1 MKKIEQ
7 QKLLNIMSD
16 IDAQPNWRT
25 NANKACAYYDG
36 DQLAPQVVAVLKER
50 NQPMTMHNLI
60 APTVDGVLGM
70 EAKTRTDLLVLADD
84 PSKEF
89 DELAEAINEQFKD
102 VCRLAKLDKARSEAY
117 ASQIKCG
124 FGAVEVY
131 RNENLFGPKYK
142 IKNIPRDEIYWDWL
156 SKESDWSD
164 ARWVMRCRW
173 IDVDELMTLVPDKK
187 DVIKNAANG
196 WHGFIETNLIEGM
209 DANLVN
215 AYEEFKG
222 YSRQQTE
229 WLSQNRKRIRLQ
241 VIYYRTM
248 ERKPVIELQNGRV
261 IEFDKNNLLHATAAA
276 MGKANVRMAQV
287 SRIIESWYAGPHHL
301 GDKDCDA
308 PQGLFP
314 LVPFFGY
321 RKDAN
326 GEPYGLV
333 ARAIPAQDEVNF
345 RRIKLTWL
353 LQAKRVIA
361 DKDATNMSREKVL
374 DEVERAD
381 GYIELNPDRKNNKS
395 VAEAFRVE
403 QDFNIAQQQFNV
415 MQESMKLIQDTM
427 GVYAAFLGQGQ
438 TSQSGVAIA
447 NLVEQGATTLAEIN
461 DNYRYSCQLLGELIL
476 SYLIED
482 MKGKRNVPITINR
495 DDPRKRKQVIV
506 NQETEEGLTND
517 ITKLRTHIALAPVQQ
532 TAAYKQQLA
541 DRMMQITA
549 QMPPEVQVAVIDL
562 VAELTD
568 IPNKAE
574 FIDRVRDAIGI
585 QKPQD
590 EMSEEEIAAM
600 EAQQQQQ
607 EAQIQL
613 AMREMEAK
621 VQKLEA
627 EVQKSM
633 AVAEKEQA
641 AANSARYRDAKTQAE
656 TGKLLQEIER
666 MDQELQQIR
675 NQWATMI
682 EQELDAMTL

>member
-25 NANKACAYYDG
+25 HANKACAYYDG

-173 IDVDELMTLVPDKK
+173 IDVDELMTIVPDKK
-187 DVIKNAANG
+187 DIIKNAANG
-196 WHGFIETNLIEGM
+196 WHGFVETNLIEGM

-607 EAQIQL
+607 EAQMQL

-682 EQELDAMTL
+682 EQQLDALTL

>member
-173 IDVDELMTLVPDKK
+173 IDVDELMTIVPDKK
-187 DVIKNAANG
+187 DIIKNAANG
-196 WHGFIETNLIEGM
+196 WHGFVETNLIEGM

-248 ERKPVIELQNGRV
+248 ERKAVIELQNGRV
-261 IEFDKNNLLHATAAA
+261 IEFDKNNLIHATAAA

-314 LVPFFGY
+314 IVPFFGY

-517 ITKLRTHIALAPVQQ
+517 IAKLRTHIALAPVQQ

-607 EAQIQL
+607 EAQMQL

-682 EQELDAMTL
+682 EQQLDALTL

>member
-276 MGKANVRMAQV
+276 MGKANVRTAQV

-607 EAQIQL
+607 EAQMQL

-682 EQELDAMTL
+682 EQQLDALTL

>member
-1 MKKIEQ
+1 MIKIEQ

-16 IDAQPNWRT
+16 IDGQPDWRT

-36 DQLAPQVVAVLKER
+36 DQLAPSVVAVLKER
-50 NQPMTMHNLI
+50 GQPMTMHNLI

-102 VCRLAKLDKARSEAY
+102 VCRLGKLDKARADAY
-117 ASQIKCG
+117 SSQIKCG

-142 IKNIPRDEIYWDWL
+142 IQNVPRDEIYWDWL

-196 WHGFIETNLIEGM
+196 WHGFIETSLIEGI

-215 AYEEFKG
+215 AYEEYEG

-261 IEFDKNNLLHATAAA
+261 IEFDKNNLIHATAAA

-287 SRIIESWYAGPHHL
+287 SQIIESWYAGPHHL

-314 LVPFFGY
+314 IVPFFGY
-321 RKDAN
+321 RKGAN

-482 MKGKRNVPITINR
+482 MKGKRNVPVTINR

-517 ITKLRTHIALAPVQQ
+517 IAKLRTHIALAPVQQ

-549 QMPPEVQVAVIDL
+549 QMPAEVQVAVIDL

-568 IPNKAE
+568 IPNKTE
-574 FIDRVRDAIGI
+574 FIDRVRDAIGV
-585 QKPQD
+585 QKSQD
-590 EMSEEEIAAM
+590 EMTDEEIAAM
-600 EAQQQQQ
+600 QAQQEQQ
-607 EAQIQL
+607 EAQMQL

-627 EVQKSM
+627 EVQKAM
-633 AVAEKEQA
+633 ATAEKEQA
-641 AANSARYRDAKTQAE
+641 SANSARYRDAKAQAE

-666 MDQELQQIR
+666 MDQELQQVR
-675 NQWATMI
+675 SQWASVI
-682 EQELDAMTL
+682 EQQLDALTL

>member
-173 IDVDELMTLVPDKK
+173 IDVDELMTIVPDKK
-187 DVIKNAANG
+187 DIIKNAANG
-196 WHGFIETNLIEGM
+196 WHGFVETNLIEGM

-261 IEFDKNNLLHATAAA
+261 IEFDKNNLIHATAAA

-314 LVPFFGY
+314 IVPFFGY

-517 ITKLRTHIALAPVQQ
+517 IAKLRTHIALAPVQQ

-607 EAQIQL
+607 EAQMQL

-641 AANSARYRDAKTQAE
+641 AANSARYRDAKAQAE

-666 MDQELQQIR
+666 MDQELQQVR
-675 NQWATMI
+675 AQWASVI
-682 EQELDAMTL
+682 EQQLDALTL

>member
-36 DQLAPQVVAVLKER
+36 DQLAPQVVTVLKER

-173 IDVDELMTLVPDKK
+173 IDVDELMTIVPDKK
-187 DVIKNAANG
+187 DIIKNAANG
-196 WHGFIETNLIEGM
+196 WHGFVETNLIEGM

-248 ERKPVIELQNGRV
+248 ERKAVIELQNGRV
-261 IEFDKNNLLHATAAA
+261 IEFDKNNLIHATAAA

-314 LVPFFGY
+314 IVPFFGY

-403 QDFNIAQQQFNV
+403 QDFNIAQQQFDV

-517 ITKLRTHIALAPVQQ
+517 IAKLRTHIALAPVQQ

-607 EAQIQL
+607 EAQMQL

-682 EQELDAMTL
+682 EQQLDALTL

>member
-25 NANKACAYYDG
+25 NANKAWAYRDG
-36 DQLAPQVVAVLKER
+36 DQLPPSVVATLKER
-50 NQPMTMHNLI
+50 GQPITMHNLI
-60 APTVDGVLGM
+60 APTIDGVLGM

-117 ASQIKCG
+117 ASQIICG

-482 MKGKRNVPITINR
+482 MKGKRNVPVTINR

-600 EAQQQQQ
+600 QAQQEQQ
-607 EAQIQL
+607 EAQMQL

-682 EQELDAMTL
+682 EQQLDALTL

>member
-173 IDVDELMTLVPDKK
+173 IDVDELMTIVPDKK
-187 DVIKNAANG
+187 DIIKNAANG
-196 WHGFIETNLIEGM
+196 WHGFVETNLIEGM

-261 IEFDKNNLLHATAAA
+261 IEFDKNNLIHATAAA

-314 LVPFFGY
+314 IVPFFGY

-517 ITKLRTHIALAPVQQ
+517 IAKLRTHIALAPVQQ

-607 EAQIQL
+607 EAQMQL

-682 EQELDAMTL
+682 EQQLDALTL

>member
-7 QKLLNIMSD
+7 QKLLEIMSD
-16 IDAQPNWRT
+16 IDGQPGWRT

-36 DQLAPQVVAVLKER
+36 DQLAPKVIEVLKER
-50 NQPMTMHNLI
+50 DQPMTMHNLI

-70 EAKTRTDLLVLADD
+70 EAKTRTDLVVMADD

-102 VCRLAKLDKARSEAY
+102 ICRLSKLDKARSDAY
-117 ASQIKCG
+117 SSQIKCG
-124 FGAVEVY
+124 FGIVEVF

-142 IKNIPRDEIYWDWL
+142 IQSVPRDEVYWDWL
-156 SKESDWSD
+156 SKEPDWSD

-173 IDVDELMTLVPDKK
+173 IDVDELMTLVPHKAD
-187 DVIKNAANG
+187 ILKNAANG
-196 WHGFIETNLIEGM
+196 WNGFVGTELVEGM
-209 DANLVN
+209 ESNLVN
-215 AYEEFKG
+215 AYEEYKG
-222 YSRQQTE
+222 YSRKQTE

-261 IEFDKNNLLHATAAA
+261 IEFDKNNLVHATAAA
-276 MGKANVRMAQV
+276 LGKANVRMAQV

-301 GDKDCDA
+301 GDKECDA

-326 GEPYGLV
+326 GEPYGLI

-361 DKDATNMSREKVL
+361 DQDATNMSRENVL
-374 DEVERAD
+374 TEIERAD
-381 GYIELNPDRKNNKS
+381 GYIELNPERRNKKS
-395 VAEAFRVE
+395 VSDAFKVE
-403 QDFNIAQQQFNV
+403 QDFAIAQQQFAV

-427 GVYAAFLGQGQ
+427 GVYGAFLGQE
-438 TSQSGVAIA
+438 SNAASGVAIA

-476 SYLIED
+476 GYLITD
-482 MKGKRNVPITINR
+482 LKGRRNVPVTINR
-495 DDPRKRKQVIV
+495 EDRRKRKQVMI
-506 NQETEEGLTND
+506 NQETDIGLSND
-517 ITKLRTHIALAPVQQ
+517 ITKLRAHIALAPVQQ

-585 QKPQD
+585 QKPQE
-590 EMSEEEIAAM
+590 EMSEEELAAIQ
-600 EAQQQQQ
+600 AQQQQQ
-607 EAQIQL
+607 EAQMQL

-621 VQKLEA
+621 VKKLEA
-627 EVQKSM
+627 EVER
-633 AVAEKEQA
+633 AIAAAEKERA
-641 AANSARYRDAKTQAE
+641 AANSARYNDAKTQAE
-656 TGKLLQEIER
+656 TGKLLQEVER
-666 MDQELQQIR
+666 MNQELQQIR
-675 NQWATMI
+675 AQWANMI
-682 EQELDAMTL
+682 EQQLEALTL

>member
-173 IDVDELMTLVPDKK
+173 IDVDELMTIVPDKK
-187 DVIKNAANG
+187 DIIKNAANG
-196 WHGFIETNLIEGM
+196 WHGFVETNLIEGM

-248 ERKPVIELQNGRV
+248 ERKAVIELQNGRV

-314 LVPFFGY
+314 IVPFFGY

-517 ITKLRTHIALAPVQQ
+517 IAKLRTHIALAPVQQ

-607 EAQIQL
+607 EAQMQL

-682 EQELDAMTL
+682 EQQLDALTL

>member
-142 IKNIPRDEIYWDWL
+142 IKNISRDEIYWDWL

-173 IDVDELMTLVPDKK
+173 IDVDELMTIVPDKK
-187 DVIKNAANG
+187 DIIKNAANG
-196 WHGFIETNLIEGM
+196 WHGFVETNLIEGM

-261 IEFDKNNLLHATAAA
+261 IEFDKNNLIHATAAA

-314 LVPFFGY
+314 IVPFFGY

-517 ITKLRTHIALAPVQQ
+517 IAKLRTHIALAPVQQ

-607 EAQIQL
+607 EAQMQL

-682 EQELDAMTL
+682 EQQLDALTL

>member
-173 IDVDELMTLVPDKK
+173 IDVDELMTIVPDKK
-187 DVIKNAANG
+187 DIIKNAANG
-196 WHGFIETNLIEGM
+196 WHGFVETNLIEGM

-314 LVPFFGY
+314 IVPFFGY

-607 EAQIQL
+607 EAQMQL

-682 EQELDAMTL
+682 EQQLDALTL

>member
-173 IDVDELMTLVPDKK
+173 IDVDELMTIVPDKK
-187 DVIKNAANG
+187 DIIKNAANG
-196 WHGFIETNLIEGM
+196 WHGFVETNLIEGM

-314 LVPFFGY
+314 IVPFFGY

-590 EMSEEEIAAM
+590 EMSEEEIAAI

-607 EAQIQL
+607 EAQMQL

-682 EQELDAMTL
+682 EQQLDALTL

>member
-142 IKNIPRDEIYWDWL
+142 IKNISRDEIYWDWL

-173 IDVDELMTLVPDKK
+173 IDVDELMTIVPDKK
-187 DVIKNAANG
+187 DIIKNAANG
-196 WHGFIETNLIEGM
+196 WHGFVETNLIEGM

-248 ERKPVIELQNGRV
+248 ERKAVIELQNGRV

-314 LVPFFGY
+314 IVPFFGY

-403 QDFNIAQQQFNV
+403 QDFNIAQQQFDV

-517 ITKLRTHIALAPVQQ
+517 IAKLRTHIALAPVQQ

-607 EAQIQL
+607 EAQMQL
-613 AMREMEAK
+613 AMREMEAN

-627 EVQKSM
+627 EVKKAM

-682 EQELDAMTL
+682 EQQLDALTL

>member
-7 QKLLNIMSD
+7 QKLLEIMSD
-16 IDAQPNWRT
+16 IDGQPGWRT

-36 DQLAPQVVAVLKER
+36 DQLAQKVIEVLKER
-50 NQPMTMHNLI
+50 DQPMTMHNLI

-70 EAKTRTDLLVLADD
+70 EAKTRTDLVVMADD

-102 VCRLAKLDKARSEAY
+102 ICRLSKLDKARSDAY
-117 ASQIKCG
+117 SSQIKCG
-124 FGAVEVY
+124 FGVVEVF

-142 IKNIPRDEIYWDWL
+142 IQSVPRDEVYWDWL
-156 SKESDWSD
+156 SKEPDWSD

-173 IDVDELMTLVPDKK
+173 IDVDELMTLVPHKAD
-187 DVIKNAANG
+187 ILENAANG
-196 WHGFIETNLIEGM
+196 WHGFVETELVEGM
-209 DANLVN
+209 ESNLVN
-215 AYEEFKG
+215 AYEEYKG
-222 YSRQQTE
+222 YSRKQTE

-261 IEFDKNNLLHATAAA
+261 IEFDKNNLVHATAAA
-276 MGKANVRMAQV
+276 LGKANVRMAQV

-301 GDKDCDA
+301 GDKECDA

-326 GEPYGLV
+326 GEPYGLI

-361 DKDATNMSREKVL
+361 DQDATNMSRENVL
-374 DEVERAD
+374 TEIERAD
-381 GYIELNPDRKNNKS
+381 GYIELNPERRNKKS
-395 VAEAFRVE
+395 VSDAFKVE
-403 QDFNIAQQQFNV
+403 QDFAIAQQQFAV

-427 GVYAAFLGQGQ
+427 GVYGAFLGQE
-438 TSQSGVAIA
+438 SNAASGVAIA

-476 SYLIED
+476 GYLITD
-482 MKGKRNVPITINR
+482 LKGRRNVPVTINR
-495 DDPRKRKQVIV
+495 EDRRKRKQVMI
-506 NQETEEGLTND
+506 NQETDEGLSND
-517 ITKLRTHIALAPVQQ
+517 ITKLRAHIALAPVQQ

-562 VAELTD
+562 VAEMTD

-585 QKPQD
+585 QKPQE
-590 EMSEEEIAAM
+590 EMSEEELAAIQ
-600 EAQQQQQ
+600 AQQQQQ
-607 EAQIQL
+607 EAQMQL

-621 VQKLEA
+621 VKKLEA
-627 EVQKSM
+627 EVEK
-633 AVAEKEQA
+633 AIAAAEKERA
-641 AANSARYRDAKTQAE
+641 AANSARYNDAKTQAE
-656 TGKLLQEIER
+656 TGKLLQEVER
-666 MDQELQQIR
+666 MNQELQQIR
-675 NQWATMI
+675 AQWANMI
-682 EQELDAMTL
+682 EQQLEALTL

>member
-173 IDVDELMTLVPDKK
+173 IDVDELMTIVPDKK
-187 DVIKNAANG
+187 DIIKNAANG
-196 WHGFIETNLIEGM
+196 WHGFVETNLIEGM

-261 IEFDKNNLLHATAAA
+261 IEFDKNNLIHATAAA

-314 LVPFFGY
+314 IVPFFGY

-482 MKGKRNVPITINR
+482 MKGKRNVSITINR

-607 EAQIQL
+607 EVQMQL

-682 EQELDAMTL
+682 EQQLDALTL

>member
-209 DANLVN
+209 EANLLN

-607 EAQIQL
+607 EAQMQL

-682 EQELDAMTL
+682 EQQLDALTL

>member
-173 IDVDELMTLVPDKK
+173 IDVDELMTIVPDKK
-187 DVIKNAANG
+187 DIIKNAANG
-196 WHGFIETNLIEGM
+196 WHGFVETNLIEGM

-314 LVPFFGY
+314 IVPFFGY

-607 EAQIQL
+607 EAQMQL

-641 AANSARYRDAKTQAE
+641 AANSARYRDAKAQAE

-682 EQELDAMTL
+682 EQQLDALTL

>member
-36 DQLAPQVVAVLKER
+36 DQLAPQVVTVLKER

-173 IDVDELMTLVPDKK
+173 IDVDELMTIVPDKK
-187 DVIKNAANG
+187 DIIKNAANG
-196 WHGFIETNLIEGM
+196 WHGFVETNLIEGM

-248 ERKPVIELQNGRV
+248 ERKAVIELQNGRV

-314 LVPFFGY
+314 IVPFFGY

-403 QDFNIAQQQFNV
+403 QDFNIAQQQFDV

-517 ITKLRTHIALAPVQQ
+517 IAKLRTHIALAPVQQ

-607 EAQIQL
+607 EAQMQL

-682 EQELDAMTL
+682 EQQLDALTL

>member
-173 IDVDELMTLVPDKK
+173 IDVDELMTIVPDKK
-187 DVIKNAANG
+187 DIIKNAANG
-196 WHGFIETNLIEGM
+196 WHGFVETNLIEGM

-248 ERKPVIELQNGRV
+248 GRKPVIELQNGRV
-261 IEFDKNNLLHATAAA
+261 IEFDKNNLIHATAAA

-314 LVPFFGY
+314 IVPFFGY

-517 ITKLRTHIALAPVQQ
+517 IAKLRTHIALAPVQQ

-607 EAQIQL
+607 EAQMQL

-682 EQELDAMTL
+682 EQQLDALTL

>member
-173 IDVDELMTLVPDKK
+173 IDVDELMTIVPDKK
-187 DVIKNAANG
+187 DIIKNAANG
-196 WHGFIETNLIEGM
+196 WHGFVETNLIEGM

-248 ERKPVIELQNGRV
+248 ERKAVIELQNGRV

-314 LVPFFGY
+314 IVPFFGY

-517 ITKLRTHIALAPVQQ
+517 IAKLRTHIALAPVQQ

-590 EMSEEEIAAM
+590 EMSEEEIAEM

-607 EAQIQL
+607 EAQMQL

-682 EQELDAMTL
+682 EQQLDALTL

>member
-1 MKKIEQ
+1 MIKIEQ

-16 IDAQPNWRT
+16 IDGQPDWRT

-36 DQLAPQVVAVLKER
+36 DQLAPSVVAVLKDR
-50 NQPMTMHNLI
+50 GQPMTMHNLI

-102 VCRLAKLDKARSEAY
+102 VCRLGKLDKARADAY

-142 IKNIPRDEIYWDWL
+142 IQNVPRDEIYWDWL

-173 IDVDELMTLVPDKK
+173 IDVDELMTIVPDKK
-187 DVIKNAANG
+187 DIIKNAANG

-261 IEFDKNNLLHATAAA
+261 IEFDKNNLIHATAAA

-314 LVPFFGY
+314 IVPFFGY
-321 RKDAN
+321 RKDVN
-326 GEPYGLV
+326 GEPYGLI

-381 GYIELNPDRKNNKS
+381 GYIELNPDRRNNKS

-482 MKGKRNVPITINR
+482 MKGKRNVPVTINR
-495 DDPRKRKQVIV
+495 DDPRKRKQVII

-517 ITKLRTHIALAPVQQ
+517 IAKLRSHIALAPVQQ

-549 QMPPEVQVAVIDL
+549 QMPAEVQVAVIDL

-574 FIDRVRDAIGI
+574 FIDRVRDAIGV
-585 QKPQD
+585 QKSQD
-590 EMSEEEIAAM
+590 EMTEEEIAAM
-600 EAQQQQQ
+600 QAQQEQQ
-607 EAQIQL
+607 EAQMQL
-613 AMREMEAK
+613 SMREMEAK

-627 EVQKSM
+627 EVKKAM
-633 AVAEKEQA
+633 ATAEKEQA
-641 AANSARYRDAKTQAE
+641 AANSARYRDAKAQAE

-666 MDQELQQIR
+666 MDQELQQVR
-675 NQWATMI
+675 DQWASVI
-682 EQELDAMTL
+682 EQQLDALTL